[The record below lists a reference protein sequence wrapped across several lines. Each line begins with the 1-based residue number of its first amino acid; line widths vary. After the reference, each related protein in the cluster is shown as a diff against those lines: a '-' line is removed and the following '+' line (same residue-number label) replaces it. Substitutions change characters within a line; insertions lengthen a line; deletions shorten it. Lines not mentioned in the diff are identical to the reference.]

1 VVEEE
6 DMVAVEAEED
16 TKVVVDTV
24 AEEEEVSFD

>member
-1 VVEEE
+1 MVEEE

-24 AEEEEVSFD
+24 VEEEVSFD